1 MPVVQHD
8 VGSAFRKEIPM
19 TPREEKS
26 VGLTLAAA
34 GAGIMGASVVFGLT
48 TEGGG
53 VDWIGIVMATAGL
66 IMVLTGLFRGFRSGT
81 PHAG

>member
-48 TEGGG
+48 TESGG

-66 IMVLTGLFRGFRSGT
+66 IMVLTGLFRAFRSGT